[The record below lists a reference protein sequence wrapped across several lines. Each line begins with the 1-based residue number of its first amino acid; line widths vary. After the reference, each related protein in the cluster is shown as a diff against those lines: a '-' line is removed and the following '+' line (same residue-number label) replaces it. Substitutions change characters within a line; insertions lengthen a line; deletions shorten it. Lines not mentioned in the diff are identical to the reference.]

1 MTATPLNDNH
11 EFVVLACDGIW
22 DVLTSQEVIDF
33 IRPKLAEGLSPDV
46 VRYRIFKQIYQQNF
60 CLDICERLFHGGR
73 SCASCL
79 ELLAADKTWA

>member
-46 VRYRIFKQIYQQNF
+46 VGFGIFHIFCKFIYN
-60 CLDICERLFHGGR
+60 LSIMI
-73 SCASCL
+73 
-79 ELLAADKTWA
+79 LLILHLL